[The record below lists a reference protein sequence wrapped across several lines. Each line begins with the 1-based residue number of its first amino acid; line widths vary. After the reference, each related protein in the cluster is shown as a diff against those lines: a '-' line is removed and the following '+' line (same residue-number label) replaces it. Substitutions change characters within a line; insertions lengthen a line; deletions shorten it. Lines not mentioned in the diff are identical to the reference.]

1 MNLKWTFLKDSYW
14 YVPTQYLPALQMN
27 ANDAV
32 PTQMID
38 QTVWQITDYKYG
50 YFWGNCAALLYE
62 NENPSEQT
70 LSGFRFAGS
79 VTPDGK
85 VHISFMPINEL
96 GAAMSTVGTGNM
108 MKDNGEWVFTMQMGS
123 GISDLVVHWANMEQ
137 TKEGD
142 SSWEKLPG
150 TDYSVS
156 ELLEAAGIA
165 SPVATEN

>member
-1 MNLKWTFLKDSYW
+1 MNSKWNFLKDSYW
-14 YVPTQYLPALQMN
+14 YVPTAFLPALQMN
-27 ANDAV
+27 ATDAE

-62 NENPSEQT
+62 NENPESQT

-85 VHISFMPINEL
+85 VQISFMPISEL
-96 GAAMSTVGTGNM
+96 GAVMSTVGTGNM
-108 MKDNGEWVFTMQMGS
+108 IKDDGEWVFNMQMES
-123 GISDLVVHWANMEQ
+123 GITDLVVHWANMEE
-137 TKEGD
+137 TKEGE

-150 TDYSVS
+150 TEYSVP
-156 ELLEAAGIA
+156 ELLEAAGIPA
-165 SPVATEN
+165 TVPVVD